1 MKVINIHSVIRRKRK
16 KYQSVAP
23 EATAEAAHMA
33 VPAIAGAV
41 PRHQEATA
49 EVHQAEVATAGV
61 HPEVTEDKR
70 TTKTLNNHEK
80 DSSNSPDSH
89 YGRHGAGTKCI

>member
-1 MKVINIHSVIRRKRK
+1 MTEDHRRATAEVRP
-16 KYQSVAP
+16 QAP
-23 EATAEAAHMA
+23 DATAEAAHLA

-70 TTKTLNNHEK
+70 TTKTLYNHEK